1 MNCYAGGNRGIW
13 YKGIRQVLYT
23 LCLIPYTLY
32 LVSCGTDVKPKKKID
47 PLQFKEQLVKVNKY
61 EVEKEADEINQYI
74 ARHQWKME
82 KTGTGL
88 RYLFLKK
95 AEGDSARSGDF
106 VKVNY
111 KISLLD
117 GTECYSSDKDGAYEF
132 RVEGDAI
139 ESGLHEAIQLMQVGD
154 KAKFILP
161 FYMAHGLHGDDAN
174 IPPLSTIVVDL
185 ELLEV
190 N

>member
-1 MNCYAGGNRGIW
+1 M
-13 YKGIRQVLYT
+13 
-23 LCLIPYTLY
+23 PE
-32 LVSCGTDVKPKKKID
+32 KIVD
-47 PLQFKEQLVKVNKY
+47 PTQFKEQLVKVNKY
-61 EVEKEADEINQYI
+61 EAEKESDEINQYI
-74 ARHQWKME
+74 VRHNWVME

-88 RYLFLKK
+88 HYLFLKK
-95 AEGDSARSGDF
+95 GSGDSAHSGDF

-132 RVEGDAI
+132 KVEGDAI
-139 ESGLHEAIQLMQVGD
+139 ESGLHEAVQLMCFGD

-161 FYMAHGLHGDDAN
+161 SYMAHGLHGDDAK

-190 N
+190 K